1 MRKSVVLILLAV
13 SFGVRID
20 AKACEMRI
28 DSTLIDDRPYNT
40 GASERHQKKSWVLIC
55 DSSKD
60 SLKLPEEIGRK
71 ENSGDMNLMQLQP
84 TVLNERH
91 YTSGKS
97 ERKQRMSPT
106 LPEGAPIP
114 DRDPTPAEKI
124 DQSVKDK
131 IKSMQD
137 KEGEIKLNVSCTTC
151 SESFVSLLK
160 QIKGLDIIK
169 VDSESKTI
177 ALKLP
182 ASSVGLLAQYN
193 GVFKIRLYGIPQA
206 S

>member
-1 MRKSVVLILLAV
+1 MRKSILLMLITAV
-13 SFGVRID
+13 TWTIGTAVF
-20 AKACEMRI
+20 A
-28 DSTLIDDRPYNT
+28 DSN
-40 GASERHQKKSWVLIC
+40 
-55 DSSKD
+55 KD
-60 SLKLPEEIGRK
+60 NLKLPEEIGRK
-71 ENSGDMNLMQLQP
+71 ENSGDMNLLQLQP

-124 DQSVKDK
+124 DKAVKDK
-131 IKSMQD
+131 IGSMKDQD
-137 KEGEIKLNVSCTTC
+137 AEIKLNVSCTTC
-151 SESFVSLLK
+151 SESFISLLK

-169 VDSESKTI
+169 VDTESKTI

-182 ASSVGLLAQYN
+182 ANSVGLLAQYT

>member
-1 MRKSVVLILLAV
+1 MKLKIALLLATTFGLSI
-13 SFGVRID
+13 SF
-20 AKACEMRI
+20 AFAE
-28 DSTLIDDRPYNT
+28 
-40 GASERHQKKSWVLIC
+40 ASN
-55 DSSKD
+55 KD
-60 SLKLPEEIGRK
+60 KLKLPEEIGRK
-71 ENSGDMNLMQLQP
+71 ENSGDMNLLQLQP
-84 TVLNERH
+84 TVMNERH

-97 ERKQRMSPT
+97 ERHQRMSPT

-124 DQSVKDK
+124 DQAVKDK

-137 KEGEIKLNVSCTTC
+137 QEQEIKLNVSCTTC
-151 SESFVSLLK
+151 SSSFIELLK

-182 ASSVGLLAQYN
+182 ANLVQKLAQYT

>member
-1 MRKSVVLILLAV
+1 
-13 SFGVRID
+13 
-20 AKACEMRI
+20 MRI
-28 DSTLIDDRPYNT
+28 DPSLIDNRAYQTAP
-40 GASERHQKKSWVLIC
+40 SERHQIKLWELIC
-55 DSSKD
+55 DSNKD

-137 KEGEIKLNVSCTTC
+137 KDGEIKLNVSCTTC

-169 VDSESKTI
+169 VDAESKTI

-182 ASSVGLLAQYN
+182 ANSVGLLAQYN

>member
-1 MRKSVVLILLAV
+1 MKNKMKLALLLATI
-13 SFGVRID
+13 SSLSIQHAYAG
-20 AKACEMRI
+20 
-28 DSTLIDDRPYNT
+28 DSN
-40 GASERHQKKSWVLIC
+40 
-55 DSSKD
+55 KD
-60 SLKLPEEIGRK
+60 NLKLPEEIGRK
-71 ENSGDMNLMQLQP
+71 ENSGDMNLLQLQP

-114 DRDPTPAEKI
+114 DRDPTPSEKI
-124 DQSVKDK
+124 DQAVKDK

-137 KEGEIKLNVSCTTC
+137 QESEIKLNVSCTTC
-151 SESFVSLLK
+151 SESFISLLK

-177 ALKLP
+177 ALKLR